1 MAGSDNIVSMERVRD
16 IARHE
21 IVDDISA
28 RAFLLLRDEAEEQ
41 GVSLKEVITRH
52 LAGIAE
58 VVSAVE
64 GPAQARELFASV
76 SRELP
81 TD

>member
-1 MAGSDNIVSMERVRD
+1 MAGSDNIVSLDRVRD
-16 IARHE
+16 IAHHE

-41 GVSLKEVITRH
+41 GVSLKDVITRH
-52 LAGIAE
+52 LAGLAE

-64 GPAQARELFASV
+64 GPEQARELLASV
-76 SRELP
+76 GRDLH